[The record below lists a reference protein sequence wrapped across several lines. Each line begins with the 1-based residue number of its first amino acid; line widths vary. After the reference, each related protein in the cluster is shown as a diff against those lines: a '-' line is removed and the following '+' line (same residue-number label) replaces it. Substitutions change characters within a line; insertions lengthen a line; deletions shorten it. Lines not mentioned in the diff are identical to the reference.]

1 MAAVCAAMAA
11 ACSDPAAGQDGA
23 AAGTAS
29 EVIIAVPQLSSPGL
43 STRVSLVDDSDNAAA
58 GQSVSLCWTENDD
71 FSLWAI
77 GGDNAGECKN
87 MRFAYWGGDRYPAGG
102 NILFS
107 SSEVPVMSEGEYSYR
122 AFYPYTDDVDRENN
136 RINYEISSVQ
146 NGRYDGRC
154 DIMSA
159 EAVRSTA
166 LVRDWY
172 NQSLDLVF
180 RHQTHM
186 LKITVP
192 ESSNMFGYD
201 ITRIR
206 IEFPQP
212 VAGRLSFDAAT
223 GEVLTDGIVDNI
235 IDVQF
240 DEPLVPGEPFWVFIA
255 PTEISGEVKFSAY
268 GGEDEIYMNDP
279 SIAPEGAFT
288 TLAKGH
294 ITPVKLGLKEAFAVT
309 WFDFEVADWSRLGE
323 EIEIMHFTLPE
334 GIQTADR
341 GEDENRTVIAYPN
354 GQGHFGISFRSGEL
368 DEKTARGNIVL
379 TARYESAHAIVD
391 AYASDAEKFTIGSG
405 DYTPGAH
412 HLRTIDFAPYLFEEN
427 FNGITGQVSFDD
439 NLALSDASAGYGSNT
454 GRSLSSVGLDGWTG
468 ARCGAY
474 PGGYVRILQRSQYA
488 GAFGVKVPGNYH
500 GRLDSPAMTNLKDG
514 ANVKLTLSFDYS
526 MDCARSNTKYDFI
539 QHYFAVGAHT
549 TAGTIDAAGDTNG
562 GLGTAIGDVAIDFD
576 IYTTER
582 STEIN
587 LHKEY
592 ETLTECTNQHRFVW
606 DVYAN
611 QNIQNPSGLI
621 SGNYQNYWLYIDNV
635 KVSIVTE

>member
-223 GEVLTDGIVDNI
+223 GEVLTDGIVNNI

-294 ITPVKLGLKEAFAVT
+294 ITPVKLGLKGGFSVT
-309 WFDFEVADWSRLGE
+309 WFNYEILDESSRLGE
-323 EIEIMHFTLPE
+323 SLQSLNLTLPS
-334 GIQTADR
+334 GLHTADR
-341 GEDENRTVIAYPN
+341 SDSEGVVKVAKDGENLYRVAFRT
-354 GQGHFGISFRSGEL
+354 QEL
-368 DEKTARGNIVL
+368 AAALSEPINFQP
-379 TARYESAHAIVD
+379 RYESAHALLSPYAADLDKFVVASGSYVPNRQN
-391 AYASDAEKFTIGSG
+391 AYTIECV
-405 DYTPGAH
+405 
-412 HLRTIDFAPYLFEEN
+412 PYIFEEDFSGVSSFSSGGDN
-427 FNGITGQVSFDD
+427 PTGSFSTTTTAESLAEFNLPGW
-439 NLALSDASAGYGSNT
+439 SA
-454 GRSLSSVGLDGWTG
+454 
-468 ARCGAY
+468 AR
-474 PGGYVRILQRSQYA
+474 GGGEAGKAVRICGRTED
-488 GAFGVKVPGNYH
+488 GVLSIAHYH
-500 GRLDSPAMTNLKDG
+500 GRLDSPA
-514 ANVKLTLSFDYS
+514 LSNIKEGVTAKVSVSFNYS
-526 MDCARSNTKYDFI
+526 LGRNNSIGHTPC
-539 QHYFAVGAHT
+539 FAYGSHT
-549 TAGTIDAAGDTNG
+549 TQGVINSKGTTRGDATP
-562 GLGTAIGDVAIDFD
+562 GLTDPVAKDLTGNLDGSYDNITEYASYEIPVCTSGHRLAWE
-576 IYTTER
+576 IYT
-582 STEIN
+582 
-587 LHKEY
+587 
-592 ETLTECTNQHRFVW
+592 
-606 DVYAN
+606 
-611 QNIQNPSGLI
+611 SGRQI
-621 SGNYQNYWLYIDNV
+621 GNSNSWLYIDNV